1 MTRLIRFILL
11 NNSHGIA
18 GIVPML
24 HFFDQQ
30 VKCWQIMVFFRKWD
44 CEVYQQ
50 QCSNYQWLQIKT
62 PNIPYMDHW
71 LQRDGWFQLAVDKAE
86 NTFTS
91 RQDLPL
97 DSDFFWPKSH
107 FWKFLDILN
116 PISSHFSKHWCSKA
130 HVFPRL
136 FRFLILF
143 ATLQSHG
150 VHYYPQG
157 VGHLQ
162 VTGQQKCLDPNDDNW
177 LAFVGA

>member
-1 MTRLIRFILL
+1 M
-11 NNSHGIA
+11 
-18 GIVPML
+18 
-24 HFFDQQ
+24 
-30 VKCWQIMVFFRKWD
+30 
-44 CEVYQQ
+44 YQQ
-50 QCSNYQWLQIKT
+50 LSSNYQWLQIKT
-62 PNIPYMDHW
+62 PKIPYMDHW
-71 LQRDGWFQLAVDKAE
+71 LQRDGWFQLVVDKVE

-107 FWKFLDILN
+107 FWIFLDIPN
-116 PISSHFSKHWCSKA
+116 PISSHCSKHWCSKA

-162 VTGQQKCLDPNDDNW
+162 VTGKNVWISTMIIGWYLWGHSLVTYILIYICIYIYVYIYILYMYINIYGNHT
-177 LAFVGA
+177 